1 MDIIYVL
8 VPLSIVLIGIA
19 TLVFFWAVRSGQ
31 FDDMDSPAHKILFDD
46 DDTSISDKPENQ
58 SSSILS
64 REPNEAESDS
74 ENNQRDQSP
83 L

>member
-58 SSSILS
+58 PSSILS

>member
-46 DDTSISDKPENQ
+46 DEPVSGKDHSADAASSEPTQQRPHDNQ
-58 SSSILS
+58 
-64 REPNEAESDS
+64 
-74 ENNQRDQSP
+74 NQPP

>member
-46 DDTSISDKPENQ
+46 DEHDSLSASTTTATDQQKKTGSPE
-58 SSSILS
+58 
-64 REPNEAESDS
+64 
-74 ENNQRDQSP
+74 
-83 L
+83 

>member
-46 DDTSISDKPENQ
+46 DEH
-58 SSSILS
+58 SSL
-64 REPNEAESDS
+64 SDS
-74 ENNQRDQSP
+74 TTTATDQQKKTGSP
-83 L
+83 E

>member
-19 TLVFFWAVRSGQ
+19 TMVFFWAVRSGQ

-46 DDTSISDKPENQ
+46 DESGRTPESN
-58 SSSILS
+58 
-64 REPNEAESDS
+64 PTPPEAEKDKGSTG
-74 ENNQRDQSP
+74 Q
-83 L
+83 

>member
-46 DDTSISDKPENQ
+46 DEHGSPSTSTTTATDQQKKTGSPE
-58 SSSILS
+58 
-64 REPNEAESDS
+64 
-74 ENNQRDQSP
+74 
-83 L
+83 

>member
-19 TLVFFWAVRSGQ
+19 TLVFFWAVRNGQ

-46 DDTSISDKPENQ
+46 DDPVPTQEKQPETPDADTDSKKPHDNHNQ
-58 SSSILS
+58 
-64 REPNEAESDS
+64 P
-74 ENNQRDQSP
+74 P